1 MDIPAII
8 IVVMGIAVSVFV
20 TINFILETF
29 VKK

>member
-1 MDIPAII
+1 MDLPAII
-8 IVVMGIAVSVFV
+8 IVVMGIAVSGVV